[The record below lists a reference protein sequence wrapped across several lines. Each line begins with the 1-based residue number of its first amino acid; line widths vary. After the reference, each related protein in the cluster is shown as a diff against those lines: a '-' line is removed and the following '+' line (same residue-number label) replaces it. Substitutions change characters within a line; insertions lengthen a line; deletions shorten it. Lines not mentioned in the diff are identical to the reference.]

1 MPNSEVNQILLEIIN
16 TDPSQTVR
24 IVNAACRLV
33 MAERERCALVAENAA
48 ILGHNVQEPTCR
60 EIARKIREG

>member
-1 MPNSEVNQILLEIIN
+1 MNDVSKILLEIVN
-16 TDPSQTVR
+16 TDPRQTVM

-33 MAERERCALVAENAA
+33 LAERERCALVAEGMA
-48 ILGHNVQEPTCR
+48 IHGHNVQEPSCR